1 MKKISLRFGL
11 VVTFIVLISFP
22 IVISSL
28 INYNHVTKV
37 MGDQVEENSNL
48 LISEIETELN
58 NYFEIYRTGASL
70 LALDENLTHPAQVK
84 DKSETLTAVLE
95 QFVQIYPDVSRITIG
110 YVDQSVVTYP
120 SLSLP
125 DDYDLNHQPWYT
137 QTLATNHSTLT
148 SSVVDL
154 THPNAPLFK
163 ATTAVP
169 IIASGQLIGVLALE
183 MDLSKIAS
191 KLSQVQ
197 FGEKGYPVLMT
208 NDGIVVTHKNL
219 DLLGKKVLVPELE
232 AFIAN
237 HTSGSFEYVYDSVE
251 KIAFLR
257 TIGDNGWKVLV
268 TLPQDELIADAKHVV
283 LTNVKMGLILLIITF
298 IIVFM
303 INRFVDQSISKL
315 LKRVNY
321 LSHGDFTSRP
331 EHYVLKEFHTLSDI
345 IEKMVE
351 KVSNLI
357 FNAQSTATAVKYVSF
372 TITNYTA
379 SNLEDSLTAISES
392 VQKIDE
398 LLEHTTLTDAQA
410 TLCEEV
416 KNASHEACRIIKD
429 QKSFADDFSKLAKQL
444 DAVTDTLQTDV
455 NQFII

>member
-1 MKKISLRFGL
+1 MKRISLRFGL
-11 VVTFIVLISFP
+11 ILTFSLLISFP
-22 IVISSL
+22 IVVSSI
-28 INYNHVTKV
+28 INYNHVTEA
-37 MGDQVEENSNL
+37 MGNQVEQNSNL

-58 NYFEIYRTGASL
+58 NYFEVYRTGASL
-70 LALDENLTHPAQVK
+70 LALDETLKDPFQLK

-95 QFVQIYPDVSRITIG
+95 QFVKIYPNVTRIYIG
-110 YVDQSVVTYP
+110 YEDHSIVTYP
-120 SLSLP
+120 SFSLP
-125 DDYDLNHQPWYT
+125 NNYDLNSQPWYT

-154 THPNAPLFK
+154 SHPNAPLFK

-183 MDLSKIAS
+183 IDLTKIAS

-219 DLLGKKVLVPELE
+219 ELLGKKIIVPELE
-232 AFIAN
+232 AFIEN
-237 HTSGSFEYVYDSVE
+237 NTSGDFEYEYDSVE

-257 TIGDNGWKVLV
+257 TIGDYGWKVLV
-268 TLPQDELIADAKHVV
+268 TLPKDELISDAKNVV
-283 LTNVKMGLILLIITF
+283 ITNIKMGLLLLFITF

-303 INRFVDQSISKL
+303 INRFVDKSITKM
-315 LKRVNY
+315 LKRFNY
-321 LSHGDFTSRP
+321 LSNGDFTSRP
-331 EHYVLKEFHTLSDI
+331 EHYFLKEFHTLSEI
-345 IEKMVE
+345 IEKMVK
-351 KVSNLI
+351 KVSDLI

-379 SNLEDSLTAISES
+379 SNLEDSLNAISES
-392 VQKIDE
+392 VQKIDQLIE
-398 LLEHTTLTDAQA
+398 NTTLTEAQA

-416 KNASHEACRIIKD
+416 KNASQEACRIIND
-429 QKSFADDFSKLAKQL
+429 QKLFNGDFSKLAKQL
-444 DAVTDTLQTDV
+444 DHVTDKLQTDI